1 MSEYYKYHNEVPR
14 MFFLPLSDLMAKY
27 FDKVRSINYKKIK
40 KIIQKEQKEPMLNEY
55 ENDTVHS
62 RTYNQMSKSIQV
74 LNTFLKDMSVHRTM
88 NHSITIQ
95 DIQKCLIDDKENQND
110 NYQKLEQIDSNFDF
124 ESRLIEK
131 YQNQN
136 ENQSVSSK
144 LMQTN
149 QIRLQKQKLQKLAIN
164 R

>member
-1 MSEYYKYHNEVPR
+1 
-14 MFFLPLSDLMAKY
+14 
-27 FDKVRSINYKKIK
+27 
-40 KIIQKEQKEPMLNEY
+40 MLNEY

-110 NYQKLEQIDSNFDF
+110 NYQKLE
-124 ESRLIEK
+124 
-131 YQNQN
+131 
-136 ENQSVSSK
+136 
-144 LMQTN
+144 
-149 QIRLQKQKLQKLAIN
+149 
-164 R
+164 